1 MTNAPAT
8 SAASAAGPVLRGL
21 HNATIKRN
29 LAVSLG
35 LTAIITVAYKV
46 LINDPKKAA
55 YAEFYQKYD
64 AKKSFERMKAAG
76 RFQSC

>member
-1 MTNAPAT
+1 MTNTPAT
-8 SAASAAGPVLRGL
+8 TSAGPVLRGL

-29 LAVSLG
+29 LAVALG

-46 LINDPKKAA
+46 LVNDPKKAA

-64 AKKSFERMKAAG
+64 ANKSFERMRANG

>member
-35 LTAIITVAYKV
+35 LTAIVTVAYKM

>member
-1 MTNAPAT
+1 MANTPAT
-8 SAASAAGPVLRGL
+8 SSSAGPVLRGL

-29 LAVSLG
+29 LAAALG
-35 LTAIITVAYKV
+35 LSAIVTIAFKLLV
-46 LINDPKKAA
+46 NDPKKAA

-64 AKKSFERMKAAG
+64 ANKSFERMKAAG

>member
-1 MTNAPAT
+1 MANTPAT
-8 SAASAAGPVLRGL
+8 SSSAGPVLRGL

-29 LAVSLG
+29 LAVALG
-35 LTAIITVAYKV
+35 LTAVITVAFKILV
-46 LINDPKKAA
+46 NDPKKSA

-64 AKKSFERMKAAG
+64 ANKSFERMKAAG